1 MGEWSEYFE
10 DFPEEN
16 PANQPDYNSES
27 GDQIRA
33 RQNYSPE
40 FRAREQQV
48 REAAKARQ
56 ITEHLKKTG
65 EQV

>member
-16 PANQPDYNSES
+16 PANQQDYNSENA
-27 GDQIRA
+27 DQIRA

-56 ITEHLKKTG
+56 IGVVSPK
-65 EQV
+65 